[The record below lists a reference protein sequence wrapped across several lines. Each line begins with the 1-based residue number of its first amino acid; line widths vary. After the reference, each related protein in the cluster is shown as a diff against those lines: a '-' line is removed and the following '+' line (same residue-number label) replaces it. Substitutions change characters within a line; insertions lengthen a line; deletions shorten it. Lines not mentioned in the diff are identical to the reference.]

1 MARVLQVLSVVS
13 KFGAL
18 SVQHPASIR
27 SCTFASRSGSKPWIG
42 QNHVHEERAFNRGS
56 RYSEEM
62 SDEDVGVEDVE
73 DKLQALA
80 E

>member
-13 KFGAL
+13 RFGAL

-27 SCTFASRSGSKPWIG
+27 SCTFASRSGSKPWVG
-42 QNHVHEERAFNRGS
+42 QNHVHGERAFNRGS
-56 RYSEEM
+56 RYSEM
-62 SDEDVGVEDVE
+62 SDEDLGVEDVE

>member
-1 MARVLQVLSVVS
+1 MARVLRVLSVAS
-13 KFGAL
+13 RFGAQ

-27 SCTFASRSGSKPWIG
+27 GCTFASRSGSKPWVG
-42 QNHVHEERAFNRGS
+42 QNHVHRERAFNRGS

-62 SDEDVGVEDVE
+62 SDEDLGMEDVE